1 MNHDVRT
8 AELSHFLQQKNKGV
22 TATSAQVRQIIRG
35 NGVVSDDV
43 ISEIFTTE
51 SNISVDTIRKY
62 ITMYP
67 ELASLPKKK
76 LLDKVIFYV

>member
-8 AELSHFLQQKNKGV
+8 AELSHFLQEKKKGV
-22 TATSAQVRQIIRG
+22 MATSAQVRQIIRG
-35 NGVVSDDV
+35 NGVVYDDV

-67 ELASLPKKK
+67 ELAREE
-76 LLDKVIFYV
+76 VIG